1 MKFKGKF
8 VLKKLSVFYAVVPVD
23 DSVNKFNCMITLN
36 ESGALLWETLG
47 LGADEKGLVS
57 VIKGEYNIDDAT
69 AEKDVSV
76 FLEKLKT
83 ADIIE

>member
-8 VLKKLSVFYAVVPVD
+8 VLKKLSDFYAVVPVD

-47 LGADEKGLVS
+47 RGADEKGLVA
-57 VIKGEYNIDDAT
+57 VIKGEYNVDDAT
-69 AEKDVSV
+69 AEKDVSI
-76 FLEKLKT
+76 FLDKLKN

>member
-8 VLKKLSVFYAVVPVD
+8 VLKKLSDFYAVVPVE

-47 LGADEKGLVS
+47 RGADEKDL
-57 VIKGEYNIDDAT
+57 IAALKGEYSVDDAT
-69 AEKDVSV
+69 AEKDVAV
-76 FLEKLKT
+76 FLEQLKN